1 MCLNHLVSNRVN
13 LAMNLVTL
21 FYIKLAFADASP
33 KDSLGDLQ
41 TLIWNTQFLG
51 REVPGFLLLP
61 KFTAMRDTVHETDK
75 TFLKFQE
82 FEHSLESLS
91 K

>member
-1 MCLNHLVSNRVN
+1 MQI
-13 LAMNLVTL
+13 NLVTL
-21 FYIKLAFADASP
+21 FYIKPAFAPASP

-41 TLIWNTQFLG
+41 ALICDPQSLG
-51 REVPGFLLLP
+51 EKSLLLLFLP

-75 TFLKFQE
+75 TSLKILQS
-82 FEHSLESLS
+82 EHSLESLS